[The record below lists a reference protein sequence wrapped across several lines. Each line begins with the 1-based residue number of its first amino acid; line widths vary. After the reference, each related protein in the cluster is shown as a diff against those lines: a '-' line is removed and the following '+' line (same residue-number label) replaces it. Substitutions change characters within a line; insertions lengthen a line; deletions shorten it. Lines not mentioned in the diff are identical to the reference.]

1 MTYTTANARQELLDG
16 IAGATDEI
24 GLALAS
30 LGEAYELVDENTAE
44 RLEEA
49 LFRPV
54 QAAYGRAQRTHAG
67 FAQRHGLPGRTFEPR
82 TPGAPAGGARGFLD
96 SAVEAAAR
104 ADNTLAAIQDSM
116 LPVEVG
122 DPELRAGISG
132 VREQL
137 GGLRGRAREL
147 LRTLGR

>member
-16 IAGATDEI
+16 LAGATDEI

-30 LGEAYELVDENTAE
+30 LGEAYELVDEQTAE
-44 RLEEA
+44 RLEEG
-49 LFRPV
+49 LFQPV
-54 QAAYGRAQRTHAG
+54 QAAYGRAQRTHAA
-67 FAQRHGLPGRTFEPR
+67 FAGSHGLPGRVFEPQ
-82 TPGAPAGGARGFLD
+82 TPGAPSSGAKGFLE
-96 SAVEAAAR
+96 SAVEAAGR
-104 ADNTLAAIQDSM
+104 ADDTLAAIQDSM

-122 DPELRAGISG
+122 DPPLRAGIAE

-137 GGLRGRAREL
+137 GGLRGRTREL